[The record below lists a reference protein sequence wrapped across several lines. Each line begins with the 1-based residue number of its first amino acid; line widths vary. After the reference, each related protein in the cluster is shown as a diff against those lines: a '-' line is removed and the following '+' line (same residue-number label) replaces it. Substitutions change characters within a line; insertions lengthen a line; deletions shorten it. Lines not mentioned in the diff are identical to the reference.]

1 MPTSTFLPR
10 VSWLNDAKSPTLAEE
25 IITHRYYAENAR
37 RRFSMQRF
45 EIKEIA
51 AEVNRFDEDQS
62 LVWLLH
68 SSATPDAYFAGV
80 YAAAF
85 PRDACSKYPELA
97 DELRKLSETSP
108 VERSFIQ
115 RVARSI
121 LGVCRSNEQGIGPA
135 ERCLTGEFDDR
146 PYAIS
151 AGQYGDVW
159 RIDYSDI
166 GVRRF
171 SHYIEAT
178 DLDRSGCNPFVR
190 HLQSIQGKLPRASQR
205 QDVRIL

>member
-1 MPTSTFLPR
+1 MHALQRLLRLPTSTFLPR

-151 AGQYGDVW
+151 AGQYG
-159 RIDYSDI
+159 
-166 GVRRF
+166 
-171 SHYIEAT
+171 AA
-178 DLDRSGCNPFVR
+178 LDWSRPRPPGSRPALSRCRLITRAAV
-190 HLQSIQGKLPRASQR
+190 HASICGALWCKT
-205 QDVRIL
+205 V